1 MNPNTPDD
9 STGLFSDI
17 THGMLSLAA
26 DDIDWAEIFADG
38 PGALWV
44 VPEVEISVEP
54 EIPMPA
60 EVEAAARAADE
71 QLAFMLGLIGLPLDS
86 DIILTACRAVWAHI
100 SAAHMAYRRQCA
112 ATSGAHTELDY
123 YREDHY

>member
-17 THGMLSLAA
+17 THRHAVACRARRTLGGTRAG
-26 DDIDWAEIFADG
+26 DH
-38 PGALWV
+38 P
-44 VPEVEISVEP
+44 PVEP

-60 EVEAAARAADE
+60 EVEAAARAGDE
-71 QLAFMLGLIGLPLDS
+71 QLAFMFGLLGLPLDS
-86 DIILTACRAVWAHI
+86 DIVLTACRAVWAHI

-123 YREDHY
+123 YREDHH